1 MAVCAVPFAFYGCT
15 NAGGTSCTKV
25 AVNGYIV
32 NSAVPASCTGSVMI
46 SPAEYANFQ
55 ASIAST
61 VSTFDYVTAAAI
73 FSFFFSFVVGVWYFS
88 KNIGLILNAIRR
100 F

>member
-1 MAVCAVPFAFYGCT
+1 MAVCAVPFAYYGCS
-15 NAGGTSCTKV
+15 NATGPGCIKV

-32 NSAVPASCTGSVMI
+32 NESAPASCTGQIMI
-46 SPAEYANFQ
+46 SPSEYAQFQ
-55 ASIAST
+55 ALIAST
-61 VSTFDYVTAAAI
+61 VATFDYVTAAAI

-88 KNIGLILNAIRR
+88 KNVGVILNAVRR

>member
-1 MAVCAVPFAFYGCT
+1 MAVCAVPFAYYGCSNSGST
-15 NAGGTSCTKV
+15 NCTKV
-25 AVNGYIV
+25 AVNGYVV
-32 NSAVPASCTGSVMI
+32 NASAPAACTGAVMI
-46 SPAEYANFQ
+46 SPAEYSQFQ

-88 KNIGLILNAIRR
+88 KNIGLILSAVKR